1 MPSITEVLSGVLRYF
16 PNTMTM
22 TLLVAGIMLGKIS
35 WLLVALGG
43 LVLAIIVLVLQ
54 GLFQRGGVMFGQIP
68 GAAVLEACSLLPIST
83 GSYSPVPSM
92 WVSLTVYYGIYIL
105 MNAINI
111 YQVTPNKMS
120 KEAIPVQQR
129 KGLGVISI
137 LASLI
142 LLMFL
147 LVPRWKTTCETKT
160 GLVTGIL
167 LGVGA
172 AVGYWYV
179 LDACGADLYPDVHG
193 VMLGLR
199 PDFLKTHPVA
209 CTPP

>member
-1 MPSITEVLSGVLRYF
+1 MPSFTEVLSGVLRYF
-16 PNTMTM
+16 PNTMTI
-22 TLLVAGIMLGKIS
+22 TLFVAGIMLGKIS

-43 LVLAIIVLVLQ
+43 LVLSVIIIVLQ
-54 GLFQRGGVMFGQIP
+54 GLLQRGVAMFGQIP
-68 GAAVLEACSLLPIST
+68 GAAVLEACSLLPIAT
-83 GSYSPVPSM
+83 GQYSPVPSM
-92 WVSLTVYYGIYIL
+92 WVSLTVYYIIYIL

-111 YQVTPNKMS
+111 YSTTPNKMS

-142 LLMFL
+142 LLIFL
-147 LVPRWKTTCETKT
+147 LIPRWRTTCETKA
-160 GLVTGIL
+160 GLIMGVL
-167 LGVGA
+167 LGTGA

-179 LDACGADLYPDVHG
+179 LEACGADLYPDVHG